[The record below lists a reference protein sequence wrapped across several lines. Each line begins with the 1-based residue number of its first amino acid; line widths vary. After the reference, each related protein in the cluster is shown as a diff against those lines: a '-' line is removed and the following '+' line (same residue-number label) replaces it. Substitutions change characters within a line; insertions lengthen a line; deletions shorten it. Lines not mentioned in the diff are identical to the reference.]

1 MKKKKKEEEDEEEEE
16 EKEGRNLIKEM
27 YIYIDYRYCVDVKE
41 VFFFNFLILFLY
53 Y

>member
-1 MKKKKKEEEDEEEEE
+1 MKKKEEEEEE
-16 EKEGRNLIKEM
+16 EKEGRKIIIKEM
-27 YIYIDYRYCVDVKE
+27 YIYINYRYCVDVKE

>member
-1 MKKKKKEEEDEEEEE
+1 MKKKKKKRKKKRRKEEII
-16 EKEGRNLIKEM
+16 IKEM
-27 YIYIDYRYCVDVKE
+27 YIYIDYIYCVDVKE